1 VRTFFGKWRVI
12 DFTLYLITDGK
23 LFRDK
28 LSLYTAMEEALK
40 GGIKAVQLREKD
52 LSIRELLAMAY
63 KMREITARYGAKLF
77 INDRVDVALAV
88 GADGVHLGTE
98 SMPVRAV
105 RKILGGSMMI
115 GASTH
120 SPAEAAIAADEGANF
135 VTLGPVYETP
145 SKMRYGAPL
154 GCGVIQE
161 AAKRLSVPVF
171 AIGGIKAERVHEVRE
186 TGAYGIALISAI
198 LTARDI
204 QSSAEEFVRLLK

>member
-1 VRTFFGKWRVI
+1 VRTSFGKWRVI
-12 DFTLYLITDGK
+12 DFTLYLITDRK
-23 LFRDK
+23 LFRDRA
-28 LSLYTAMEEALK
+28 SLYTAIEEAMK
-40 GGIKAVQLREKD
+40 AGIKAVQLREKD
-52 LSIRELLAMAY
+52 LGIRELLAMAY
-63 KMREITARYGAKLF
+63 KMREITGRYGAKLF

-115 GASTH
+115 GSSTH
-120 SPAEAAIAADEGANF
+120 STAEAAIAADEGADF

-154 GCGVIQE
+154 GCGVIR
-161 AAKRLSVPVF
+161 AATKRLSVPVF
-171 AIGGIKAERVHEVRE
+171 AIGGIKAERVDEVRE
-186 TGAYGIALISAI
+186 AGAYGIALISAI
-198 LTARDI
+198 LTARNI